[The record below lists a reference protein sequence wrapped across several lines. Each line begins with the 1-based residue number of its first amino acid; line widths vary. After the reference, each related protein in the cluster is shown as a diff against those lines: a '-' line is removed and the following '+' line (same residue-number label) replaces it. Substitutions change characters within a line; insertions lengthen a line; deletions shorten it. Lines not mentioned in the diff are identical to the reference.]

1 VTRIDDIFTELRAAG
16 RTTLIPFV
24 TAGYP
29 TLESTGP
36 VVCALEAAGCRI
48 IELGI
53 PFSDPI
59 ADGPVIAS
67 SMHDALTAGVTP
79 GAIFDLVRDLRG
91 RTQAA
96 LVAMVSHSIVL
107 RIGPHR
113 FVSEAAEA
121 GFSGLII
128 PDLDLEA
135 PEAET
140 AAKAAAEAAMS
151 FICLISPSTP
161 PDRIG
166 RNARRSS
173 GFVYLLARAGITGE
187 RNLAPDLQPR
197 IETLRREISLPIA
210 VGFGISSPEQ
220 VAAVTAHAD
229 AAIVGTGL
237 VRRLEAA
244 SDPATTA
251 REYIGGLVSA
261 LGAGPGA
268 FDRAA
273 GP

>member
-1 VTRIDDIFTELRAAG
+1 VTRIDDIFAQLRAAG

-24 TAGYP
+24 TAGHP
-29 TLESTGP
+29 RLESTVP
-36 VVCALEAAGCRI
+36 VICALEAAGCRI

-67 SMHDALTAGVTP
+67 SMHEALTAGVTP
-79 GAIFDLVRDLRG
+79 GAVFDLVRDLRG

-96 LVAMVSHSIVL
+96 LVAMVSHSIVQ
-107 RIGPHR
+107 RMGPR
-113 FVSEAAEA
+113 SFVSEAAEA

-135 PEAET
+135 PEAEI
-140 AAKAAAEAAMS
+140 AAKAAAEAEMS
-151 FICLISPSTP
+151 FVCLVSPSTP
-161 PDRIG
+161 ADRVG

-187 RNLAPDLQPR
+187 RDLAPDLQPR
-197 IETLRREISLPIA
+197 IEVLRRETRLPIA
-210 VGFGISSPEQ
+210 VGFGISNPEQ
-220 VAAVTAHAD
+220 VAAVTAHAE

-237 VRRLEAA
+237 VRRLDAA
-244 SDPATTA
+244 SDPAATA
-251 REYIGGLVSA
+251 REYVGGLVSA
-261 LGAGPGA
+261 LGAGPGPPG
-268 FDRAA
+268 RA
-273 GP
+273 P